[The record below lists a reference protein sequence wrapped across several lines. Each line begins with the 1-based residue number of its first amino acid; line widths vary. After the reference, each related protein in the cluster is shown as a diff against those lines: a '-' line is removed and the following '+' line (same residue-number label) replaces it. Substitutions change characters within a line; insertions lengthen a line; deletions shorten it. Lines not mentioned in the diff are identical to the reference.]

1 MDHLRTRER
10 KGPPMNTDEHEQDEQ
25 AVPDDET
32 TEDRDQGEQSRR
44 LSEDRDDPDAGPG
57 DEDEDEDHDG
67 DTFPRPY
74 VERLRARSAGY
85 RTRATAAEARTSEL
99 EQALYTERV
108 RALDVLADPTDLPY
122 DPEALD
128 DPDALRTAVDDL
140 VAKRPHLR
148 RRGVADSSTGHREQH
163 DGTEPVSLLG
173 IMRGGS

>member
-1 MDHLRTRER
+1 MTH
-10 KGPPMNTDEHEQDEQ
+10 DESPAEPEISEDEM
-25 AVPDDET
+25 
-32 TEDRDQGEQSRR
+32 TEDSDLQEQSSR
-44 LSEDRDDPDAGPG
+44 LSTDRDDSEAGPDA
-57 DEDEDEDHDG
+57 DEDEDEQQG

-85 RTRATAAEARTSEL
+85 RTRATAAEARTGEL

-128 DPDALRTAVDDL
+128 DPDALRAAVADL

-148 RRGVADSSTGHREQH
+148 RRGVAGAGTGTREQD

-173 IMRGGS
+173 IMRGGA